1 MAVVMIRLLKNFTKI
16 ILIGLTA
23 VLFIAGS
30 VCAVSSDRFYRNFIS
45 NSVRDEQPQFT
56 MSKEGTNVVVI
67 MLDRAMGP
75 MIPYLFNDNASLTDE
90 YDGFTYYGNT
100 ISFGPNTNFST
111 PSLFGGYE
119 YTPAKLNERSDES
132 LADKQDEAISVL
144 PEIFYRKQLQLY
156 LYQSDIRGVSVDS
169 GSDCFR

>member
-1 MAVVMIRLLKNFTKI
+1 
-16 ILIGLTA
+16 
-23 VLFIAGS
+23 
-30 VCAVSSDRFYRNFIS
+30 
-45 NSVRDEQPQFT
+45 
-56 MSKEGTNVVVI
+56 

-111 PSLFGGYE
+111 PSLFGGCE

-132 LADKQDEAISVL
+132 LADKQDETISVL
-144 PEIFYRKQLQLY
+144 PEIFTGNNYSCTFINPTY
-156 LYQSDIRGVSVDS
+156 AGYQWIPDLTVFDDMEGLRHTTPSTATPELITATHTTRQSRTTCSVTACS
-169 GSDCFR
+169 SQRQFCFSRCFMTTEITTT